1 MRDAFGG
8 AFMIKIFIVFIFV
21 YICLTAMALNYAK
34 AFKVKNEII
43 TYLETNEITDVC
55 KMNIEEIK
63 TMEDFF
69 ENELVGKRG
78 YNVSEHGTC
87 QKNGPKYDP
96 NTNECIGYCY
106 SSGIDIDIA
115 GKAVN
120 TEGIYYN
127 VSTYM
132 SWGIPFLNNLLK
144 LNGNNVERETK
155 TGLWTIS
162 GQTRLIVRD
171 N

>member
-43 TYLETNEITDVC
+43 TYLEENEITDVC
-55 KMNIEEIK
+55 NMNVEEIK

-87 QKNGPKYDP
+87 KTNGSKYDS
-96 NTNECIGYCY
+96 NNNCIGYCH
-106 SSGIDIDIA
+106 SSGIDIEIA

-120 TEGIYYN
+120 TEGIYYT

-132 SWGIPFLNNLLK
+132 NWGIPFLNNLLK
-144 LNGNNVERETK
+144 LNGNNEEKETK